1 MQAII
6 IILGLGIAAVVG
18 LKIVDNI
25 EKENGVKSEWIF
37 NNLEDV
43 FKI

>member
-6 IILGLGIAAVVG
+6 IIVGFTLAIVVG
-18 LKIVDNI
+18 LKVVDNI
-25 EKENGVKSEWIF
+25 EKRNGVKSEWI
-37 NNLEDV
+37 NHNLNDV